1 MPVFT
6 VLLLLLVWSVR
17 ADDISLIN
25 VTENW
30 RYFKGITD
38 PSPSSPL
45 WNALDFDDSQWI
57 ESLSSVS
64 TPESYP
70 ESTILPDYGV
80 GYTTIYFR
88 KEFVL
93 EEPARVAELFFRI
106 DYDDGFVA
114 YLNGLEVCRRGVPG
128 AIGTPV
134 SLNTFAAYHPRG
146 RTEEINL
153 SSAIPVLTSGTNI
166 LAIELLGYATNDT
179 RACMPGSKPN
189 TKQLN
194 A

>member
-88 KEFVL
+88 KEFLL
-93 EEPARVAELFFRI
+93 EEPARVAVLFFRI
-106 DYDDGFVA
+106 V
-114 YLNGLEVCRRGVPG
+114 
-128 AIGTPV
+128 
-134 SLNTFAAYHPRG
+134 
-146 RTEEINL
+146 
-153 SSAIPVLTSGTNI
+153 
-166 LAIELLGYATNDT
+166 
-179 RACMPGSKPN
+179 
-189 TKQLN
+189 
-194 A
+194 